1 MSLILGQLSIE
12 EINVGME
19 VSYSQTITDADIK
32 SFSGISGDKN
42 PIHMNEEY
50 AKKSRFKR
58 RIAHGLISVSY
69 FSALFGTKLPGEG
82 AIYVSQSLQFK
93 RAVYLG
99 DTVVAT
105 VIVEKIDLKKRRVFF
120 RTVCKVGNKLV
131 IDGEAELYVPL
142 ERVEND

>member
-1 MSLILGQLSIE
+1 MSLLLTQLSIE
-12 EINVGME
+12 EIKVGME

-50 AKKSRFKR
+50 ANKSRFKR
-58 RIAHGLISVSY
+58 RIAHGLMSASY

-105 VIVEKIDLKKRRVFF
+105 VIVKKIDLKKRRVFF
-120 RTVCKVGNKLV
+120 RTVCKVGNKIV

-142 ERVEND
+142 KRVEND

>member
-1 MSLILGQLSIE
+1 MSLLLTQLSIE
-12 EINVGME
+12 EIKVGME

-50 AKKSRFKR
+50 ANKSRFKR
-58 RIAHGLISVSY
+58 RIAHGLMSASY

-105 VIVEKIDLKKRRVFF
+105 VIVKKIDLKKRRVFF
-120 RTVCKVGNKLV
+120 RTVCKVGSKLV